1 MLFSDTIAENIRWGK
16 PGASLEEIQDAC
28 NIAQMDEY
36 ISQLPKQYDTQLSQ
50 GAVNLSGGQ
59 KQRISIAR
67 GVVKQGDI
75 LVMDDSSSALDFT
88 TDLKLRQ
95 AIKSKLTDC
104 TLIIIAQRI
113 STVMNSDRILVMDK
127 GKVVGFGN
135 HSQLL
140 ETCPIY
146 QEIYHSQMGEGQT
159 VGGVVN
165 G

>member
-1 MLFSDTIAENIRWGK
+1 
-16 PGASLEEIQDAC
+16 
-28 NIAQMDEY
+28 
-36 ISQLPKQYDTQLSQ
+36 
-50 GAVNLSGGQ
+50 
-59 KQRISIAR
+59 
-67 GVVKQGDI
+67 
-75 LVMDDSSSALDFT
+75 
-88 TDLKLRQ
+88 
-95 AIKSKLTDC
+95 
-104 TLIIIAQRI
+104 
-113 STVMNSDRILVMDK
+113 MNSDRILVMDK